1 MLSREPIFRIHAD
14 LGEIMELGATP
25 YGGRRLIPILGGR
38 VEGPKLAGRILPGGA
53 DWQIIL
59 ANGVAD
65 IQARYSIETDTG
77 ARVIVRSDGMRHGPR
92 EVLEA
97 IARGELV
104 AASRYYF
111 RTVMRFETAD
121 PALAWLNKII
131 GLARGEREKLTVK
144 LDIYE
149 VL

>member
-1 MLSREPIFRIHAD
+1 MLSSEPIFRIHAE

-38 VEGPKLAGRILPGGA
+38 VEGPKLKGRILPGGA

-59 ANGVAD
+59 ANGVTD
-65 IQARYSIETDTG
+65 IQARYSIETDAG
-77 ARVIVRSDGMRHGPR
+77 ARVIVHSDGMRHGPR

-97 IARGELV
+97 IARGEQV

-111 RTVMRFETAD
+111 RTVMRFESGDSAR
-121 PALAWLNKII
+121 AWVYPGI
-131 GLARGEREKLTVK
+131 A
-144 LDIYE
+144 
-149 VL
+149 